1 MANIKNLLKESII
14 DVKRL
19 KEASAQTTKDM
30 LLSQITEDVKRKLY
44 QDNYQDQQ
52 EVFTEQQ
59 DNDIQ
64 DIMEQ
69 SDQELLDDD
78 QIMQQVQEQDLQM
91 MDEQEIDDLIEQL
104 QNNIINDEQEMVHE
118 SQIESII
125 AQLQN
130 DIIQEQDDMLDDNEE
145 DTIQQSQIDSLIS
158 QLQDQIQE
166 QQSAYTEDVMNQQFP
181 QDDDDQ
187 EILERIRQIIQN
199 DQDIQ
204 LEESDELERL
214 KAQNRQL
221 RRYHRQVSRHISQ
234 TKNIKLRGQYAKK
247 VFDRYQLTE
256 NQKVRI
262 LQNFDRASSQ
272 RQIKLV
278 YTTLMQGFKTKNTN
292 KQTSRRN
299 FASNRTGSTRS
310 RISQN
315 LEYKDIDQ
323 SVQNVRQIFQRKV
336 GL

>member
-52 EVFTEQQ
+52 EVFTEQW

-104 QNNIINDEQEMVHE
+104 QNNIMQEEQEMVHE

-130 DIIQEQDDMLDDNEE
+130 DIIQEQDDMIDD

-158 QLQDQIQE
+158 QLQGQIQE

-187 EILERIRQIIQN
+187 EILERIRQIIQS

-221 RRYHRQVSRHISQ
+221 RNYHRQVSRHISQ

-278 YTTLMQGFKTKNTN
+278 YTTLMQGFMIKNTN